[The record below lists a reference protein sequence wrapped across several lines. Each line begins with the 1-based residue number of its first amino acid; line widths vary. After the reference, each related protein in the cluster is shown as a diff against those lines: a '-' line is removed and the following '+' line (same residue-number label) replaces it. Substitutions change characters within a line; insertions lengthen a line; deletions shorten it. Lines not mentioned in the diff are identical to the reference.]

1 MSHRF
6 FPPKACENQVIYQ
19 LAEVVL
25 NCAGID
31 KYTDG
36 NQRVES
42 KVKDLVTEEGDDPS
56 CMLLKSKKIITH
68 QPQITTEGYM
78 SFCTEI

>member
-1 MSHRF
+1 MHLAQS
-6 FPPKACENQVIYQ
+6 FPPKPPKVCEHQVIYQ

-31 KYTDG
+31 EYTDG

-42 KVKDLVTEEGDDPS
+42 KVKDLVTEERDDPS
-56 CMLLKSKKIITH
+56 CMLLQK
-68 QPQITTEGYM
+68 
-78 SFCTEI
+78 EIK

>member
-1 MSHRF
+1 L
-6 FPPKACENQVIYQ
+6 PPKACEHQAIYQ

-31 KYTDG
+31 EYTDG
-36 NQRVES
+36 NQRVER

-56 CMLLKSKKIITH
+56 RVLLKRKEDKNSSAT
-68 QPQITTEGYM
+68 
-78 SFCTEI
+78 S

>member
-1 MSHRF
+1 MGQTGHLAWFS
-6 FPPKACENQVIYQ
+6 PKSPKAYEIWVIYQ

-42 KVKDLVTEEGDDPS
+42 KVKDLVTEERDDPS
-56 CMLLKSKKIITH
+56 RMLLERK
-68 QPQITTEGYM
+68 
-78 SFCTEI
+78 